1 MKFDKTKSV
10 WYQRYLP
17 QTIDDVILPKE
28 IKDKLKKYVETDSL
42 PALGFWSS
50 EPGLGKSSTCNAIIN
65 DLDCEAMFI
74 NSSMERSIDVIR
86 TKIQAFASTDSFD
99 DKRKIVVLDEFDN
112 FTKDGMDAFRAFLDE
127 YSVNCAFIFTGNYKE
142 KVKEPL
148 LNRLENYDFMDFKK
162 EDMIKPIFER
172 LCFILDNEGIE
183 YNKQDL
189 GPIIKTYYPSIRQMV
204 GALQKLSIDGVLKV
218 DMGKLDSLYA
228 YDKIMELCKPDTYYD
243 MISAVNALT
252 NVNGIYSYLYH
263 NANKYFRE
271 DKLMNVVVI
280 LAKYQDMAVNVRDL
294 NLNLGACLTELMS
307 CR

>member
-17 QTIDDVILPKE
+17 QTIDDVILPQE

-99 DKRKIVVLDEFDN
+99 DKKKLVVMDECLDEN
-112 FTKDGMDAFRAFLDE
+112 EEVIFLENGKEVAKKLNTLEKGKIYDTI
-127 YSVNCAFIFTGNYKE
+127 SVNLETGEFEKDTCEVVSDHEDDIYEVTLEDGRTILVTSNHPFIVE
-142 KVKEPL
+142 
-148 LNRLENYDFMDFKK
+148 EN
-162 EDMIKPIFER
+162 
-172 LCFILDNEGIE
+172 G
-183 YNKQDL
+183 
-189 GPIIKTYYPSIRQMV
+189 
-204 GALQKLSIDGVLKV
+204 KLISKSIDDG
-218 DMGKLDSLYA
+218 
-228 YDKIMELCKPDTYYD
+228 LCENDDVK
-243 MISAVNALT
+243 
-252 NVNGIYSYLYH
+252 
-263 NANKYFRE
+263 
-271 DKLMNVVVI
+271 
-280 LAKYQDMAVNVRDL
+280 
-294 NLNLGACLTELMS
+294 